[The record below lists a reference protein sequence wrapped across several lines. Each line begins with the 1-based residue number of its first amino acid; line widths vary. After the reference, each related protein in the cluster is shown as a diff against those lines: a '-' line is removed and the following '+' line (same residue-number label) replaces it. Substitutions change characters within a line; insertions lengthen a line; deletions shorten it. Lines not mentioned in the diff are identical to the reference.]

1 MLIIYALLIVMI
13 IIWSFSFVLVD
24 IALEFVP
31 PMSIAL
37 TRFLIVSLVFI
48 IVDLYFLINRKRQ
61 VDKYNKKKENLRYT
75 RKEWTYLIIASF
87 CGILLFFVA
96 QYSAI
101 ELIGPSLPALFVCL
115 LSPVVITILA
125 LIFFKEKLT
134 KVKIL
139 GFVIAT
145 VGGFLLVTGGD
156 LRTLTPTTP
165 NFLGYLFALMTP
177 VIWAIYSI
185 MTKRIIRNKSNFKTL
200 KYIAY
205 FGTIE
210 LFIIVILNNE
220 LLIFIQNFFNIYVFL
235 IGIYLGIGCYIIG
248 YFIWQKSQ
256 KELKSSKGASF
267 LYVEPFLTLL
277 FSILLNRTETVLLLN
292 MVGGVIVL
300 VAVLVINYEY
310 N

>member
-37 TRFLIVSLVFI
+37 TRFLIVSMVFI
-48 IVDLYFLINRKRQ
+48 IVDLYFFINRKRQ
-61 VDKYNKKKENLRYT
+61 GDKYNKKKENLRYT
-75 RKEWTYLIIASF
+75 RKEWIYLIIASF
-87 CGILLFFVA
+87 CGILLFFIA

-139 GFVIAT
+139 GFAIAT
-145 VGGFLLVTGGD
+145 IGGFLLVTGGD

-165 NFLGYLFALMTP
+165 NFLGYIYALMTP
-177 VIWAIYSI
+177 MIWAIYSI
-185 MTKRIIRNKSNFKTL
+185 ITKRIIRNKSNFKTL

-205 FGTIE
+205 FGTIQ

-220 LLIFIQNFFNIYVFL
+220 LLIFTQNFFNIYVFL

-277 FSILLNRTETVLLLN
+277 FSILLNRTETILLWN
-292 MVGGVIVL
+292 IVGGVIVL
-300 VAVLVINYEY
+300 VAVLIINYK
-310 N
+310 

>member
-1 MLIIYALLIVMI
+1 MLIIYALLILMI
-13 IIWSFSFVLVD
+13 FIWSFSFVLVD

-48 IVDLYFLINRKRQ
+48 IVDLYFFINRKRQ

-139 GFVIAT
+139 GFAIAT

-156 LRTLTPTTP
+156 LRTLSPTTP
-165 NFLGYLFALMTP
+165 NFLGYLYALMTP
-177 VIWAIYSI
+177 MIWAIYSI
-185 MTKRIIRNKSNFKTL
+185 LTKKIIRNKSNFKTL

-256 KELKSSKGASF
+256 MELKSSKGASF
-267 LYVEPFLTLL
+267 LYIEPFLTLL
-277 FSILLNRTETVLLLN
+277 FSILLNRTETIILMN
-292 MVGGVIVL
+292 IVGGVIVL
-300 VAVLVINYEY
+300 VAVLIINYK
-310 N
+310 